1 MAHAH
6 GDPGSNM
13 NRVII
18 ALALTGS
25 FMVVEVI
32 GGILSGSLAL
42 LADAGHMLTDTMA
55 LGLAAVAF
63 HVSKR
68 PADSRLTYGYQRFQ
82 ILAAFVNG
90 LSLLLIVGWIAY
102 EAVRRFFVPRDV
114 MGETMLIVA
123 GVGLVVNI
131 IAFAVLHSG
140 DRDNLNIRGAALHVA
155 GDLLGSVAA
164 IVAAVVIINTG
175 WVTIDPI
182 LSLAVAALI
191 LKSAWALVQRSAH
204 VLLEGAPE
212 WLDVEEMQARIV
224 AAVNGVNEI
233 HHVHV
238 WGLTPQ
244 ELMLTMHVSISDEV
258 NDPTA
263 LIPQVKAVVKREY
276 GIGHST
282 IEIELDACADE
293 SAHLRDRHDH

>member
-1 MAHAH
+1 MGNGHSQSD
-6 GDPGSNM
+6 GNM
-13 NRVII
+13 RRVI
-18 ALALTGS
+18 LALILTAC

-68 PADSRLTYGYQRFQ
+68 PADRRLTFGYHRFQ

-90 LSLLLIVGWIAY
+90 LSLLLIVGWILF
-102 EAVRRFFVPRDV
+102 EAVQRFISPAEVL
-114 MGETMLIVA
+114 GQTMLVVA
-123 GVGLVVNI
+123 VAGLVVNI
-131 IAFAVLHSG
+131 AAFLILHG
-140 DRDNLNIRGAALHVA
+140 ADRDNLNISAAVIHVA

-164 IVAAVVIINTG
+164 IVAALVIIKTS
-175 WVTIDPI
+175 WMMIDPI
-182 LSLAVAALI
+182 LSVAVAMLI
-191 LKSAWALVQRSAH
+191 LKSAWVLVKRSAH

-212 WLDVEEMQARIV
+212 WLDVEDMQRKIIAELP
-224 AAVNGVNEI
+224 GVGGI

-244 ELMLTMHVSISDEV
+244 DLMLTMHVCLEAEAA
-258 NDPTA
+258 NPTDT
-263 LIPQVKAVVKREY
+263 IRRVKNLLRRDY
-276 GIGHST
+276 GIDHCT
-282 IEIELDACADE
+282 IELEVDE
-293 SAHLRDRHDH
+293 CSDFNRQA

>member
-1 MAHAH
+1 MGNGHSH
-6 GDPGSNM
+6 SDGNM
-13 NRVII
+13 RRVI
-18 ALALTGS
+18 LALILTAC

-68 PADSRLTYGYQRFQ
+68 PADRRLTFGYHRFQ

-90 LSLLLIVGWIAY
+90 LSLLLIVGWILF
-102 EAVRRFFVPRDV
+102 EAVQRFISPAEVL
-114 MGETMLIVA
+114 GQTMLVVA
-123 GVGLVVNI
+123 VAGLVVNI
-131 IAFAVLHSG
+131 AAFLILHG
-140 DRDNLNIRGAALHVA
+140 ADRDNLNISAAVIHVA

-164 IVAAVVIINTG
+164 IVAALVIIKTS
-175 WVTIDPI
+175 WMMIDPI
-182 LSLAVAALI
+182 LSVAVAMLI
-191 LKSAWALVQRSAH
+191 LKSAWVLVKRSAH

-212 WLDVEEMQARIV
+212 WLDVEDMQRKIIAELP
-224 AAVNGVNEI
+224 GVGGI

-244 ELMLTMHVSISDEV
+244 DLMLTMHVCLEAEAA
-258 NDPTA
+258 NPTDT
-263 LIPQVKAVVKREY
+263 IRRVKNLLRRDY
-276 GIGHST
+276 GIDHCT
-282 IEIELDACADE
+282 IELEVDE
-293 SAHLRDRHDH
+293 CSDINRQA